1 MIGLWTRRVTPR
13 TRVARTHL
21 AAAIGALAGTAPPAA
36 AAIPPVAIGALAGTA
51 PPAAA
56 ATPPAPTP
64 ASARLEGQFLLS
76 GRITV
81 ATNVRGEHAGQSVTR
96 TWTFTPGCPAG
107 VCTTIGLSR
116 RRSGGTDNLALR
128 LRSPGYYVGNGRFF
142 APLRCGGRTIRQGA
156 SVPFSITV
164 RVTAATL
171 AGSDVVATR
180 INATYTN
187 RSRSNLTDCVAFLGH
202 DAATY
207 QGQVVPQGSP
217 TGGVGPGA

>member
-1 MIGLWTRRVTPR
+1 MDPAESTAKRGSTTL
-13 TRVARTHL
+13 VAIAIAI
-21 AAAIGALAGTAPPAA
+21 AAVAIAAVAIAALASVAP
-36 AAIPPVAIGALAGTA
+36 T
-51 PPAAA
+51 AAA

-64 ASARLEGQFLLS
+64 AAARLEGQFLLA

-81 ATNVRGEHAGQSVTR
+81 AKNIRGEHTGQNVTR

-107 VCTTIGLSR
+107 ACPTIGLSR
-116 RRSGGTDNLALR
+116 RRSDGTDNLALR

-142 APLRCGGRTIRQGA
+142 APLRCGGRTIRTGA

-164 RVTAATL
+164 RVTGATL
-171 AGSDVVATR
+171 AGSDVVATQV
-180 INATYTN
+180 NATYTN
-187 RSRSNLTDCVAFLGH
+187 RSRSNLTNCVAFLGH

-207 QGQVVPQGSP
+207 HGHVVPQGSP

>member
-1 MIGLWTRRVTPR
+1 MIGLWPQQVRPQTRGAT
-13 TRVARTHL
+13 TQF
-21 AAAIGALAGTAPPAA
+21 AAAIGALARRDGA
-36 AAIPPVAIGALAGTA
+36 VAIGAVAIGTLASTA
-51 PPAAA
+51 APAAA

-64 ASARLEGQFLLS
+64 AAARLEGQFLLA

-81 ATNVRGEHAGQSVTR
+81 AKNVRGEHVGQNVTR
-96 TWTFTPGCPAG
+96 TWTFTPGCPVG

-116 RRSGGTDNLALR
+116 RRSGGTDNLTLS

-142 APLRCGGRTIRQGA
+142 APLRCGGRTIRKGA

-164 RVTAATL
+164 RVTVATL

-180 INATYTN
+180 INAAYTN
-187 RSRSNLTDCVAFLGH
+187 RSRGNLTNCVAFLGH

-207 QGQVVPQGSP
+207 HGHVVPQGSP